1 MERPSNLHVTIVFK
15 GVEASD
21 AIKDYATQ
29 RATKLTK
36 HLHEMVNCHFSFGTE
51 RGESVAQLH
60 VNAGDFD
67 AKSDARGENL
77 FSAIDDATE
86 KALHQSRKHK
96 EKATDHKRWE
106 AREANEIQTPEVT
119 EADE

>member
-1 MERPSNLHVTIVFK
+1 MERPSNLHVTVVFK
-15 GVEASD
+15 GVESAES
-21 AIKDYATQ
+21 IKDYATS

-36 HLHEMVNCHFSFGTE
+36 HLHEMTNCHFTFTTE
-51 RGESVAQLH
+51 KNQSVVQLH

-67 AKSDARGENL
+67 AKSDARGDNL
-77 FSAIDDATE
+77 FAAIDEATD

-106 AREANEIQTPEVT
+106 AREANEIPPEEPT
-119 EADE
+119 EQDE